1 MATTMR
7 ALAQNVPLTNME
19 MTTAAPG
26 AMDAANGG
34 IINAAEQ
41 MLVRNIGFTLAQFKL
56 IINISGKGARNLHVQ
71 QNVRPCLWEGRQ
83 LLR

>member
-7 ALAQNVPLTNME
+7 ALVQNVPLTNME

-34 IINAAEQ
+34 IINAAKP
-41 MLVRNIGFTLAQFKL
+41 MLVRNIGFSLEQF
-56 IINISGKGARNLHVQ
+56 N
-71 QNVRPCLWEGRQ
+71 
-83 LLR
+83 